1 MYTISSNKFVIKV
14 NENRNLSMSLTV
26 SFPDNESQRDC
37 WEIIELIGFFFV
49 ISVVISVFPQEYL

>member
-26 SFPDNESQRDC
+26 SFPDNESQSDC
-37 WEIIELIGFFFV
+37 WEIIELIGVFFV